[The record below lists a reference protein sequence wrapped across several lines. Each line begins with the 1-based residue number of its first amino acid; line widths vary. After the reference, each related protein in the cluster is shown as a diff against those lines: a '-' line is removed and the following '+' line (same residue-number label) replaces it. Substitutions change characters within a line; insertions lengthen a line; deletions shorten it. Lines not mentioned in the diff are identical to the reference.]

1 MDFDLWSFF
10 VEQVFGGF
18 WIAVFGI
25 ALLIFLI
32 ISVFGRLSKM
42 TSMHYILMYFMVMA
56 IGYGYK
62 TITVLIGFAILS
74 AMYIEI
80 KNYYSN

>member
-1 MDFDLWSFF
+1 
-10 VEQVFGGF
+10 
-18 WIAVFGI
+18 
-25 ALLIFLI
+25 LLIFLI
-32 ISVFGRLSKM
+32 ISVFGRLSKI